1 MKKFFVILVMV
12 LGIVV
17 NVFSQDT
24 YKVDL
29 VKIGS
34 YSRGTEVV
42 CEGGKCFYSSMNPQY
57 RNFFNSLRSG
67 DIIEVYQYEN
77 HILGIKKVGHETP
90 SYPNGGV
97 IYEDRRGVYGSYYGG
112 SYGYGYGDEGRVSVT
127 IGGRHG
133 GFSIDLPIRKKSKS
147 SSTTTTTTPS
157 TQSTTTTS
165 TVPSTTT
172 TRSTTTTTS
181 TVPSTTTT
189 RSTTTTTTQTS
200 DSSKEYRGEGY
211 SFRFN

>member
-17 NVFSQDT
+17 NVFSQKT
-24 YKVDL
+24 YKVKI
-29 VKIGS
+29 VKIGN
-34 YSRGTEVV
+34 YDRGTEVV
-42 CEGGKCFYSSMNPQY
+42 CEGGKSFYSSWDPQY
-57 RNFFNSLRSG
+57 RNFYNSLRSG
-67 DIIEVYQYEN
+67 DIIEVYEYEY

-97 IYEDRRGVYGSYYGG
+97 IYEGRSGVYGSYYGG

-147 SSTTTTTTPS
+147 SSTTTTTTTTPS

-172 TRSTTTTTS
+172 TRSTTTTT
-181 TVPSTTTT
+181 
-189 RSTTTTTTQTS
+189 QTS